1 MIHGRIMLLPP
12 NPCKRMMDQHVPACI
27 QIHKVEKDTILI
39 LSSSECTVQFYYHLY
54 RSSNV
59 SEGVM

>member
-1 MIHGRIMLLPP
+1 MIHGCIILLPP

-27 QIHKVEKDTILI
+27 QTHKVEKDTILI
-39 LSSSECTVQFYYHLY
+39 LSSSEYAVQFCYHLY
-54 RSSNV
+54 RPTNV

>member
-1 MIHGRIMLLPP
+1 MIHGRIILLPP

-27 QIHKVEKDTILI
+27 QTHKVEKDTILI
-39 LSSSECTVQFYYHLY
+39 LSCSNSAAQVPHHIY
-54 RSSNV
+54 RPSNV